1 MQNSTCIKYLGM
13 QIIKK
18 KKGRSSECENII
30 RINFHTKKILSIL
43 SKRYSSGATDSAQ
56 FIDFFFFIVTFQWSW
71 FLLDW
76 YTNIPFNY
84 EGTSSHSRIHDR
96 CFPRTIFLCL
106 TFLLFCLY
114 CQRHY
119 SYLLKYYRKLS
130 CHRKLD
136 MNPRSSGQDDDKIEG
151 NDIFLII
158 KKY

>member
-18 KKGRSSECENII
+18 KAGLVNVKTSSELTFTLRKFC
-30 RINFHTKKILSIL
+30 
-43 SKRYSSGATDSAQ
+43 Q
-56 FIDFFFFIVTFQWSW
+56 FFQKDTVVVQQTVPNLLIFFFLIVTFQWSW

-76 YTNIPFNY
+76 YTNIPFHY
-84 EGTSSHSRIHDR
+84 EGTSSHSRIHDW

-106 TFLLFCLY
+106 IFLLFCLY

-119 SYLLKYYRKLS
+119 SYLLKCYRKLR

-136 MNPRSSGQDDDKIEG
+136 MNPRSWGQDDDKIEET
-151 NDIFLII
+151 ILF
-158 KKY
+158 